1 MKKSLLLILASL
13 FAVFSLTACADEDKN
28 DTAGEVNGGTPVVNP
43 ASEYVGTYD
52 VTFFATKP
60 YDSNNHAMDMLVTT
74 GNMSTDCTMADT
86 YPYKTR
92 LVSLGNMSTDCT
104 MADTLGILKKVDGQ
118 ANVQDG
124 ECAADGSND
133 AKIIGKQA
141 VINYN
146 DDGLVLETKLQM
158 WSSVFSLSQD
168 DVYQYTKYTAVP
180 SSSVTSNAI
189 NNVANPVLGVSGRN
203 LTTKTLNPKSTFKIT
218 KRDDGTLYVELELME
233 KSVLNGQLKAN
244 APTYVILK
252 KKLDKPEPVDP
263 NTLFT
268 TTSGNDTADGI
279 YAKFKPTPDEAA
291 Q

>member
-60 YDSNNHAMDMLVTT
+60 YDSDNHTMDTLVAT
-74 GNMSTDCTMADT
+74 
-86 YPYKTR
+86 
-92 LVSLGNMSTDCT
+92 GNMSTDCT
-104 MADTLGILKKVDGQ
+104 MADTLGILTKVDGQ

-133 AKIIGKQA
+133 AKIIGQQA

-158 WSSVFSLSQD
+158 WSNVFSFSKD

-180 SSSVTSNAI
+180 SSYVTSNAI
-189 NNVANPVLGVSGRN
+189 NNVANPVFGVSGRN

-218 KRDDGTLYVELELME
+218 KRDDGTLYVELELIE

-252 KKLDKPEPVDP
+252 KKLDVDP

-279 YAKFKPTPDEAA
+279 YATFKPTPDEAA

>member
-28 DTAGEVNGGTPVVNP
+28 DTAGEVNP

-60 YDSNNHAMDMLVTT
+60 YDSNNHASMLVTT
-74 GNMSTDCTMADT
+74 GNMSTDCTMANALD
-86 YPYKTR
+86 
-92 LVSLGNMSTDCT
+92 
-104 MADTLGILKKVDGQ
+104 ILKEVDGK
-118 ANVQDG
+118 ADVQYG

-133 AKIIGKQA
+133 AEIIGNQA

-158 WSSVFSLSQD
+158 WSSVFSFSPD

-218 KRDDGTLYVELELME
+218 KRDDGTLYVKLELME

-252 KKLDKPEPVDP
+252 KKSDKPEPVDP

-268 TTSGNDTADGI
+268 TTSNNDTANGI

>member
-86 YPYKTR
+86 
-92 LVSLGNMSTDCT
+92 
-104 MADTLGILKKVDGQ
+104 LGILKKVDGQ
-118 ANVQDG
+118 ANVKDG

-158 WSSVFSLSQD
+158 WSSVFSFSQD

>member
-28 DTAGEVNGGTPVVNP
+28 DTAVNP

-60 YDSNNHAMDMLVTT
+60 YDSNNHAMDMLVTR
-74 GNMSTDCTMADT
+74 GNMSTDC
-86 YPYKTR
+86 K
-92 LVSLGNMSTDCT
+92 

-133 AKIIGKQA
+133 AKIIGQQA

-158 WSSVFSLSQD
+158 WSSVFSFSQD

-252 KKLDKPEPVDP
+252 KISSDKPDPVDP

-268 TTSGNDTADGI
+268 TTSDNDTADGI

>member
-13 FAVFSLTACADEDKN
+13 FAVFSLTACAE
-28 DTAGEVNGGTPVVNP
+28 GEVNGGTPVVNP

-60 YDSNNHAMDMLVTT
+60 YDSNNHAMDMLVT
-74 GNMSTDCTMADT
+74 
-86 YPYKTR
+86 K
-92 LVSLGNMSTDCT
+92 GNMSTDCT

-124 ECAADGSND
+124 ECAANGSDD

-158 WSSVFSLSQD
+158 WSSVFSFSQD

-180 SSSVTSNAI
+180 SS
-189 NNVANPVLGVSGRN
+189 
-203 LTTKTLNPKSTFKIT
+203 F
-218 KRDDGTLYVELELME
+218 
-233 KSVLNGQLKAN
+233 
-244 APTYVILK
+244 
-252 KKLDKPEPVDP
+252 
-263 NTLFT
+263 
-268 TTSGNDTADGI
+268 
-279 YAKFKPTPDEAA
+279 
-291 Q
+291 

>member
-28 DTAGEVNGGTPVVNP
+28 DP

-86 YPYKTR
+86 
-92 LVSLGNMSTDCT
+92 LD
-104 MADTLGILKKVDGQ
+104 ILKKVDGQ

-158 WSSVFSLSQD
+158 WSSVFSVSKD

-180 SSSVTSNAI
+180 SSSVTSNEI
-189 NNVANPVLGVSGRN
+189 NVANPVLGVSGRN

-218 KRDDGTLYVELELME
+218 KIDDGTLYVELELME

-252 KKLDKPEPVDP
+252 KKSDKPEPVDP

-279 YAKFKPTPDEAA
+279 YAEFKPKPDEAA

>member
-13 FAVFSLTACADEDKN
+13 FAVFSLTACADEDK
-28 DTAGEVNGGTPVVNP
+28 VVNP

-60 YDSNNHAMDMLVTT
+60 YDPNDHATDMLAI
-74 GNMSTDCTMADT
+74 GNMSTDCTMADI
-86 YPYKTR
+86 
-92 LVSLGNMSTDCT
+92 
-104 MADTLGILKKVDGQ
+104 LGILKKVDGQ
-118 ANVQDG
+118 ANVQGG

-158 WSSVFSLSQD
+158 WSSVFSVSKD

-189 NNVANPVLGVSGRN
+189 NNVANPASGVSGRN
-203 LTTKTLNPKSTFKIT
+203 LTTKTSNPKSTFKIT

-268 TTSGNDTADGI
+268 TTSGDDTADGI

>member
-28 DTAGEVNGGTPVVNP
+28 DTAGEVNP

-60 YDSNNHAMDMLVTT
+60 YNSNNAMDKLVTT
-74 GNMSTDCTMADT
+74 
-86 YPYKTR
+86 
-92 LVSLGNMSTDCT
+92 GNMSTDCT

-118 ANVQDG
+118 AKVQDG

-133 AKIIGKQA
+133 AEIIGQQA

-268 TTSGNDTADGI
+268 TTSDNDTANGI

>member
-28 DTAGEVNGGTPVVNP
+28 DTPVVNP
-43 ASEYVGTYD
+43 ASEYVGNYD

-60 YDSNNHAMDMLVTT
+60 YDSDNHTMDTLVAT
-74 GNMSTDCTMADT
+74 
-86 YPYKTR
+86 
-92 LVSLGNMSTDCT
+92 GNMSTDCT
-104 MADTLGILKKVDGQ
+104 MADTLGLLTKVDGQ
-118 ANVQDG
+118 ANVQNG

-133 AKIIGKQA
+133 AKIIGQQA

-158 WSSVFSLSQD
+158 WSSVFSFSQD

-189 NNVANPVLGVSGRN
+189 NDVANPVLGVSGRN

-218 KRDDGTLYVELELME
+218 KRDDGTLYVELELKE

-252 KKLDKPEPVDP
+252 KNLYKPKPEPVDP

-268 TTSGNDTADGI
+268 TTSDNDTADGI
-279 YAKFKPTPDEAA
+279 YATFKPTPDEAA